1 MGKKRS
7 RPSADFKAKVALAA
21 VREVKTVSEL
31 ASQFGVHP
39 TQIHQ
44 WKRQLVERA
53 EEIFRTPNSQA
64 RSKED
69 EEALQAK
76 LYEEIGRLK
85 VELEWVKKKLPS
97 ASEAKRGLVEWDGEK
112 LSIRRQCELI
122 GLNRSTLYYRG
133 VGESEEN
140 LRLMRLIDEQYLR
153 CPFYGSRRMTVWL
166 QSEREEVNRKRVQ
179 RLMRKMGL
187 EAIYAKP
194 RLSVSGKEQKIYP
207 YLLRDV
213 EVSRPNQV
221 WATDITYVGL
231 SQGFMYLVAIM
242 DWYSRY
248 VLSWRLSNSLEGTFC
263 VEALEEALEWQCPE
277 MFNTDQGVQFTS
289 QAFTARLE
297 ERGVAISMDSRG
309 RVFDNIFIERLWRTV
324 KYEEIYLHDYGSVP
338 ELRRGLTRYFAFYCY
353 ERPHQSLDYRT
364 PWEVYQE
371 GLSPKER
378 KRAGS
383 LWKLRAK
390 NGNVYS
396 QL

>member
-1 MGKKRS
+1 
-7 RPSADFKAKVALAA
+7 
-21 VREVKTVSEL
+21 
-31 ASQFGVHP
+31 
-39 TQIHQ
+39 
-44 WKRQLVERA
+44 
-53 EEIFRTPNSQA
+53 
-64 RSKED
+64 
-69 EEALQAK
+69 
-76 LYEEIGRLK
+76 
-85 VELEWVKKKLPS
+85 
-97 ASEAKRGLVEWDGEK
+97 VEWDGEK